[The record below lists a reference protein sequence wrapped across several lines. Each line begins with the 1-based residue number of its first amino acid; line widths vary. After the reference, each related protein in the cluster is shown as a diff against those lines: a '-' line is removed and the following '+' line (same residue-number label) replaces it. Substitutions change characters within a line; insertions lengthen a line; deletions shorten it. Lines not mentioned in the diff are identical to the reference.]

1 MTFQTY
7 SGLFCVAINPYKRF
21 PIYTLRAI
29 NIYKGKRRNEV
40 PPHIFALADEAY
52 HDMMASEWGSSTRET
67 IPAQFTPTSRISTIN
82 PLSHH
87 LNHQSCV
94 SITADA
100 AFLY

>member
-52 HDMMASEWGSSTRET
+52 HDMMASE
-67 IPAQFTPTSRISTIN
+67 
-82 PLSHH
+82 
-87 LNHQSCV
+87 
-94 SITADA
+94 
-100 AFLY
+100 